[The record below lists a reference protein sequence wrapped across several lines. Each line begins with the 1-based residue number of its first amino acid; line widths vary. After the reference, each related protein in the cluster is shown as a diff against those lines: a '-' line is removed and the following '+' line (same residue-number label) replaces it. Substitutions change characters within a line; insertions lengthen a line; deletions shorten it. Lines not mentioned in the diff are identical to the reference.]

1 MSDADDDLRRR
12 VGNLERVVAALRDE
26 VARLA
31 PPGAAGRVPPTPES
45 ARRPPAAAPAPPPTP
60 PSSLGAGMERPR
72 TPRPSSEERASR
84 LEHLVGRYGV
94 LALATLTI
102 IAAVGTFVS
111 WAAMHGLL
119 GPSTRVVLGLMLA
132 AGLAAAGLR
141 LRRREPSFG
150 SALLALAL
158 VVVEVCAWAAGPGL
172 RLIPDPA
179 AFALAAVASAAL
191 AAYAR
196 LQTDEALWC
205 IGVAGAAVAPF
216 VATDRAGSA
225 LGLALYG
232 AGVGVAAAAGI
243 GRVDW
248 PHARRTLAALA
259 LVYAAALQL
268 AQAPPVWGP
277 MLGVGVPFAILLAGV
292 LPFTSEVLV
301 RPRLRA
307 QGIVAGLAAVAA
319 SALVSTGDARRT
331 ALLLMGGLIVW
342 LAVADHTRTLPAAGA
357 SAGGEGDGEAAELFA
372 PAWFDGAWIPLL
384 FATAAAY
391 AWPAAGWGRAG
402 VLAAAAVAG
411 AAAVSRRG
419 TGASRDAL
427 SLAVGLCALGAG
439 AAAPWVRPIGYPI
452 TNAALAVLFMAAL
465 RWRPSASWL
474 AAGAMA
480 MGAAAVHTW
489 ILMAERVPFRYVP
502 FATRPSLAAL
512 AVLAACLVGASWS
525 EAMARGLAA
534 PDRRDAVAPGG
545 EWPGGAR
552 EVQRWALAAPWVWAF
567 VWAHRELAAAWSP
580 SIATFALV
588 SLEVAVAVA
597 LVWVGR
603 QRDTRLMRHAGLLLA
618 VVAAV
623 RALTAVH
630 AVASVSLRIAS
641 YLVVSA
647 FLLGIAYLYRRRG
660 QDAGAAADR
669 VEI

>member
-1 MSDADDDLRRR
+1 MSDANDDLRRR
-12 VGNLERVVAALRDE
+12 VGNLERVVAALREE

-31 PPGAAGRVPPTPES
+31 PPGAAARVPPAPASE
-45 ARRPPAAAPAPPPTP
+45 RRPTASPAAAAPVVSATV
-60 PSSLGAGMERPR
+60 GTERPR
-72 TPRPSSEERASR
+72 APRPSSAERASH

-111 WAAMHGLL
+111 WAAMRGLL

-216 VATDRAGSA
+216 VATDPAGSA

-248 PHARRTLAALA
+248 PYARRTLAALA

-277 MLGVGVPFAILLAGV
+277 MLGVGVPFTILLAGV
-292 LPFTSEVLV
+292 LPFTSEALV

-307 QGIVAGLAAVAA
+307 QGVVAGLAAAAA
-319 SALVSTGDARRT
+319 SALVSAGDARRT
-331 ALLLMGGLIVW
+331 ALLLVGGLIVW
-342 LAVADHTRTLPAAGA
+342 LAVADHTRTWPAAGV
-357 SAGGEGDGEAAELFA
+357 SVEGDENAAEPFTA
-372 PAWFDGAWIPLL
+372 SWFDGAWIPLL

-391 AWPAAGWGRAG
+391 AWPAAGWGRSG

-411 AAAVSRRG
+411 IAAVSRRG
-419 TGASRDAL
+419 SGGARDAL
-427 SLAVGLCALGAG
+427 ALAVGLCALGAG
-439 AAAPWVRPIGYPI
+439 GVAPWAWPIGYPI
-452 TNAALAVLFMAAL
+452 TNAALAVLLMAAM

-474 AAGAMA
+474 AAGVVAL
-480 MGAAAVHTW
+480 GAAAIHTW
-489 ILMAERVPFRYVP
+489 ILMAARVPFRYVP

-512 AVLAACLVGASWS
+512 AVLAACLVAASWA

-603 QRDTRLMRHAGLLLA
+603 QRDARLMRHGGLLLA

-630 AVASVSLRIAS
+630 AVASVSMKIAS

-660 QDAGAAADR
+660 QEAGATADR
-669 VEI
+669 VDI